1 MLSNPTGSDGIAFT
15 IGADRR
21 GPPLRLLQSLVRQLY
36 QGEEAEFTVELG
48 MLEAAGAGE
57 DLLGVDHG
65 NWS

>member
-21 GPPLRLLQSLVRQLY
+21 GPPLRLQSLVRQRY

-57 DLLGVDHG
+57 DLLGLDHG
-65 NWS
+65 NWG